1 MRYNSVS
8 GNFEHKFYNNSNLSL
23 TLASTGAATFSSSVT
38 AQSFNAVSANPF
50 LVLNDTSGSAAGS
63 VTFQNNGTQ
72 KFNLTTL
79 ATTNNFALYNNGGT
93 NSYNLVIAHSTG
105 AATFSSSLGIGA
117 APTGT
122 YGTLSVSGGV
132 SIKNDNSAKLEIG
145 RYSAGVPNSYIKL
158 GPSSNSLRVTNNTD
172 AADIFVIQNGGN
184 VGIGTDSPGS
194 KLEAYTTLGASVG
207 INHGFDAGTYPRC
220 SGIGLGAISTS
231 YTVASGGGTI
241 SFVGG
246 AGMYAENTASSGN
259 PTNLVFWTNL
269 AGTPAERMRLQANG
283 VLKIGN
289 GQTVDDGINPGYKN
303 VAIAYNVAGDFG
315 DIQAVQQLINVFTL
329 RLNNA
334 GGQVYAGASR
344 LDNISDERM
353 KTDIEPIT
361 NALEK
366 VKQLSGKKFHLIDEE
381 EGKIRYGFIAQDLEG
396 ILDDF
401 VVNTSMTYKNKEK
414 EIEIENVKSIE
425 SWASSWSA
433 LLVEAIKEQ
442 QEIINEMRAEIDSL
456 KTK

>member
-1 MRYNSVS
+1 V
-8 GNFEHKFYNNSNLSL
+8 NL
-23 TLASTGAATFSSSVT
+23 GANANAADT
-38 AQSFNAVSANPF
+38 A
-50 LVLNDTSGSAAGS
+50 LLNIKQAGTS
-63 VTFQNNGTQ
+63 
-72 KFNLTTL
+72 
-79 ATTNNFALYNNGGT
+79 YNNGIYIERGGERNGYHMYIGGALDSLTFRRNYFGT
-93 NSYNLVIAHSTG
+93 QSDVM
-105 AATFSSSLGIGA
+105 SL
-117 APTGT
+117 TR
-122 YGTLSVSGGV
+122 
-132 SIKNDNSAKLEIG
+132 D
-145 RYSAGVPNSYIKL
+145 
-158 GPSSNSLRVTNNTD
+158 
-172 AADIFVIQNGGN
+172 GN
-184 VGIGTDSPGS
+184 VGIGTASP
-194 KLEAYTTLGASVG
+194 TTFSGNTVLA
-207 INHGFDAGTYPRC
+207 INNSA
-220 SGIGLGAISTS
+220 
-231 YTVASGGGTI
+231 
-241 SFVGG
+241 GG
-246 AGMYAENTASSGN
+246 AVLELQSNATSAFRMACSSADAALWEPRNVPILIATNNT
-259 PTNLVFWTNL
+259 
-269 AGTPAERMRLQANG
+269 ERMRLQANG

-303 VAIAYNVAGDFG
+303 VAIAYNDSGNFG
-315 DIQAVQQLINVFTL
+315 DIQAIQQNINVFTL
-329 RLNNA
+329 RLNNS

-401 VVNTSMTYKNKEK
+401 VVNTSMTYKNEEK
-414 EIEIENVKSIE
+414 EIEIENIKSIE